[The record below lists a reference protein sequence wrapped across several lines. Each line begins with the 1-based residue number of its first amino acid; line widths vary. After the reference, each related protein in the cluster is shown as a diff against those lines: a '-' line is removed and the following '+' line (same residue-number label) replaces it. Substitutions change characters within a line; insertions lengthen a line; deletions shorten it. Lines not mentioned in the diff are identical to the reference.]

1 MTHLHSGWRALA
13 PAVASLA
20 LLLCPAPA
28 PADETEPGKAKLGIE
43 YELENGA
50 RNAWQSR
57 SLTLVPGIT
66 LDNPWIH
73 MVEALIEGA
82 HEHDSGERSTE
93 RKLAIRLRHN
103 FTLGPDT
110 RLVLRALAGHAVQG
124 DEKYFYWY
132 AEPSFRYAI
141 GPVEL
146 MLGYRHQRALDAGKD
161 HDLHKLRLGPSFE
174 LSENTEI
181 EFRWAR
187 SWNMHTG
194 AHVSDAYIVEGTWR
208 F

>member
-1 MTHLHSGWRALA
+1 MTHPQPRRHPRAWAAGLAVLLAQAPALA
-13 PAVASLA
+13 DDPA
-20 LLLCPAPA
+20 
-28 PADETEPGKAKLGIE
+28 TGKAKLGIE

-93 RKLAIRLRHN
+93 RKLALRLRHN

-132 AEPSFRYAI
+132 AEPSFRYAL

-146 MLGYRHQRALDAGKD
+146 MLGYRHQRAIDAGKD
-161 HDLHKLRLGPSFE
+161 HDLHKLRLGPSFD
-174 LSENTEI
+174 LSENAEI